1 MKKYNFL
8 YAPIFAL
15 ALAACVDNS
24 LDETPLD
31 DNFPLQL
38 ILDTDEGADLADAE
52 DYKVEIKFADYMPG
66 TKLPGTP
73 ITLDYVIEDLEGTM
87 AGAVAVDKVIY
98 ELEMDDCTY
107 ERELTFT
114 AAANGL
120 SGTITIAPDADLGTL
135 PEAFEVVFTLPG
147 ADDIEGSFKVVFS
160 NLKTTENVVLGSP
173 REFEYEVLDND
184 VAGEWELELST
195 PEDFEQFKALLGTVN
210 PDLAALAF
218 EDITGKVKAEFEFKE
233 MKFEIEL
240 VETETVTECENGE
253 TETETENKVLEI
265 EADYDAEDGELKLEG
280 SHIIIGD
287 NGNVED
293 ERDFIVAA
301 EYEHNGDA
309 LVIHFISIVD
319 EDNFAEGEELF
330 HNDKGIRFTFI
341 KD

>member
-8 YAPIFAL
+8 YAPLFAL
-15 ALAACVDNS
+15 ALTACVDNS

-38 ILDTDEGADLADAE
+38 ILDADEGADLADAE
-52 DYKVEIKFADYMPG
+52 DYNVEIKFADYLPG
-66 TKLPGTP
+66 TKLPATP
-73 ITLDYVIEDLEGTM
+73 ITLDYTIEDLEGTM
-87 AGAVAVDKVIY
+87 AGAVAVDKVTY
-98 ELEMDDCTY
+98 EVQLDDCTY

-114 AAANGL
+114 TTANGL
-120 SGTITIAPDADLGTL
+120 NGTITIAPDADLGTL

-147 ADDIEGSFKVVFS
+147 ADDTKGSFKVVFS

-173 REFEYEVLDND
+173 HEFEYKVLDND

-195 PEDFEQFKALLGTVN
+195 PEEFEQFKALFGTVN
-210 PDLAALAF
+210 PDLAALSF
-218 EDITGKVKAEFEFKE
+218 KDITGKVKAEFEFKE

-265 EADYDAEDGELKLEG
+265 EADYDAEEGELKLEG

-287 NGNVED
+287 NGNAED
-293 ERDFIVAA
+293 ELDFIVTAK
-301 EYEHNGDA
+301 YEHNSDA
-309 LVIHFISIVD
+309 IVIRFISIVD

-330 HNDKGIRFTFI
+330 RNDNGMRFTFI